1 MDALDG
7 GCLAHEAV
15 HGFVSGTLA
24 DDEAERVED
33 HLDGCADCR
42 ALVAVLARGS
52 DTILPTRAEP
62 GGLDT
67 TAALGSGETGLPGM
81 RAAVSRSA
89 GHPPTGTQIDRYVI
103 ERPLGA
109 GAMGAVSLADDP
121 ELKRKVCVK
130 LLRPQLLDSGDTQA
144 TRARLQR
151 EAQAMAQVSHPN
163 VVAVYDIG
171 TYEGQVFIAMEYVEG
186 GDLSRWLREEE
197 RRPAEV
203 LEVFRAAGRG
213 LAAAHRA
220 GLIHRD
226 FKPQNVMVGKDGSIK
241 VTDFGL
247 ARADA
252 ETDRREPGEADA
264 GREAKTGDEADSLL
278 ASPLTRTGAMIGTPA
293 YMAPEQVRGEE
304 IDARCD
310 QFAFAVALYEALF
323 GVRPFAGAGLEEI
336 HAAAVAERVVPPPR
350 RSGVPR
356 RMRAAIVRGLRASP
370 DNRFPTMDA
379 MLAALAPRS
388 WRRAFIAASA
398 GAILLSGG
406 LAAAGIRTGT
416 DDAPV
421 CDGGA
426 ALIAPVWDDAARG
439 RIRSAFAATGLV
451 LAKSSSASVVGELDE
466 YAGQWIAAHRE
477 ACAATRVRQE
487 QTEDM
492 LALRMACLD
501 RRRAELAATVQV
513 LERPDAAM
521 VDNAFQIPSN
531 LSSIADC
538 ADARALAAPLP
549 LPRDARTR
557 EQIAATRAK
566 LARADA
572 LVHAQRL
579 DKARALVEQVVGEA
593 AGIGWSPLVAEARF
607 KAAQLDLLQLR
618 FDDAEKGFDAAV
630 VAAEQAGH
638 DDIRIEAYFGQ
649 TGIAKQRGRPDQ
661 ALRWAGYARAAIERT
676 GSRPGKLASLATTLG
691 DIYAYQGDGKR
702 AIAEYQ
708 RAIELDTRAF
718 GARSSEVATA
728 TYRLAAFYHQ
738 LREHD
743 RAIAGFEKAFALYTQ
758 VEVGGADHP
767 LALFTLKTM
776 SSVRQEQDRGP
787 EALALA
793 ERALA
798 GFRRVYGD
806 DHEATGAAHYALGLA
821 QGAVGRIDDGLAS
834 QERAIAIWRRVL
846 GPKSPYLAAFIGGL
860 AITLNQAERYEQS
873 AARVVEAIDIYLAGG
888 QPEASR
894 EIIQFRNMLATIFT
908 RLKRYDDALAQVK
921 LSLASAEKIL
931 APDAQQLADTLTVY
945 GFAHNRK
952 GDARHALPLLERAF
966 KVRQA
971 GKAGASDSS
980 WTKLELARALWD
992 APGDR
997 ARARRLAEESLAEAR
1012 SVEQKEGIEAAEEWL
1027 ASHGARGKRP
1037 ARPD

>member
-1 MDALDG
+1 MDALHG
-7 GCLAHEAV
+7 GCLGLEAV

-24 DDEAERVED
+24 DDEADRVED

-42 ALVAVLARGS
+42 ALVAVLARGT
-52 DTILPTRAEP
+52 DTMLPIRP
-62 GGLDT
+62 PSGLES
-67 TAALGSGETGLPGM
+67 TAAAGSNAALPLA
-81 RAAVSRSA
+81 RRPALSRSA
-89 GHPPTGTQIDRYVI
+89 GHPPTGTVIDRYVI

-130 LLRPQLLDSGDTQA
+130 LLRRELLDSGDTQA

-171 TYEGQVFIAMEYVEG
+171 AYEGQVFIAMEYVEG
-186 GDLSRWLREEE
+186 SDLSRWLREKR

-226 FKPQNVMVGKDGSIK
+226 FKPHNVMVGSDGSIK

-247 ARADA
+247 ARADEA
-252 ETDRREPGEADA
+252 PERREPAGDQVDRDA
-264 GREAKTGDEADSLL
+264 PTDEEPDSLL
-278 ASPLTRTGAMIGTPA
+278 ASPLTRTGALVGTPA
-293 YMAPEQVRGEE
+293 YMAPEQVRGDEV
-304 IDARCD
+304 DARCN

-323 GVRPFAGAGLEEI
+323 GDRPFAGAGLEEI

-356 RMRAAIVRGLRASP
+356 RMRAAIVRGLRARP
-370 DNRFPTMDA
+370 DRRFPTMDA
-379 MLAALAPRS
+379 MLAELAPPT
-388 WRRAFIAASA
+388 WRRAAIAA
-398 GAILLSGG
+398 GAAAVLLTAG
-406 LAAAGIRTGT
+406 LAAAGIRSGA
-416 DDAPV
+416 DDAPL
-421 CDGGA
+421 CDGGP
-426 ALIAPVWDDAARG
+426 ALIAPVWGEAARG

-451 LAKSSSASVVGELDE
+451 VASSASATVMRELDT

-492 LALRMACLD
+492 LALRMACLE
-501 RRRAELAATVQV
+501 RRRVELAATVQI

-521 VDNAFQIPSN
+521 VGNAFQVPSN

-538 ADARALAAPLP
+538 ADAKALAAPLP

-557 EQIAATRAK
+557 QQIAATRAT

-572 LVHAQRL
+572 LVHAQQL
-579 DKARALVEQVVGEA
+579 DKARPLVERVVGEA
-593 AGIGWSPLVAEARF
+593 AAIGWSPLVAEARF
-607 KAAQLDLLQLR
+607 KAAQLDLLQVRL
-618 FDDAEKGFDAAV
+618 DDAEKGFDAAA

-638 DDIRIEAYFGQ
+638 DDVRIEAYFGL
-649 TGIAKQRGRPDQ
+649 TSISKERGQADQ

-676 GSRPGKLASLATTLG
+676 GSRPGKLASLSTMLA

-728 TYRLAAFYHQ
+728 IYRLGAFYHQ
-738 LREHD
+738 LREHE
-743 RAIAGFEKAFALYTQ
+743 RAIAEFERALALYTQ
-758 VEVGGADHP
+758 IEVGGADHP

-776 SSVRQEQDRGP
+776 SSVRQEQGRGE

-806 DHEATGAAHYALGLA
+806 DHEMTGAAYFALGVA
-821 QGAVGRIDDGLAS
+821 QGAVGRVDEGLAS

-846 GPKSPYLAAFIGGL
+846 GPKSRYLAALIGGL

-873 AARVVEAIDIYLAGG
+873 AARVQEAIDIYLASG

-894 EIIQFRNMLATIFT
+894 DIIQFRNMLATVFT
-908 RLKRYDDALAQVK
+908 RLKRHDDALAQAK

-931 APDAQQLADTLTVY
+931 APDAQQLADTLTVF

-952 GDARHALPLLERAF
+952 GEPRLALPLLERAF

-997 ARARRLAEESLAEAR
+997 GRARRLAEESLAEAR
-1012 SVEQKEGIEAAEEWL
+1012 SVEHKEGTEAAEEWL
-1027 ASHGARGKRP
+1027 ASHGARRR